1 MENGMPPW
9 MIDAIGTV
17 AAVLGTICWLPQ
29 AVRTIRTRQ
38 TSGLSLWSNLLLLST
53 VTLWFFYGLAI
64 GAWPLVAANI
74 VSIILVG
81 VIVVMKLK
89 HG

>member
-1 MENGMPPW
+1 MPSW
-9 MIDAIGTV
+9 IIDTVGTV
-17 AAVLGTICWLPQ
+17 AAILGTICWLPQ
-29 AVRTIRTRQ
+29 AVRTIRTRE
-38 TSGLSLWSNLLLLST
+38 TKDLSLWSNLLLLAT
-53 VTLWFFYGLAI
+53 VTLWFLYGLAI

-81 VIVVMKLK
+81 IIVVMKLR

>member
-1 MENGMPPW
+1 MPPW